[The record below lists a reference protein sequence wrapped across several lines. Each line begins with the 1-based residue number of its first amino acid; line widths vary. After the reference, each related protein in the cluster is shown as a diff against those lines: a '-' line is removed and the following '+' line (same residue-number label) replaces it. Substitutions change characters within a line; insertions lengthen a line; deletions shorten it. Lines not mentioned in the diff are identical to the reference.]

1 MIDSDTL
8 SKAGFETLMIHAGEE
23 RDKEFGCL
31 TTPIYQTSTFCF
43 DSVEEGQGK
52 IAKTI
57 PGFYYSRTSN
67 PTNRVLEKK
76 IAVLEGGEDAVATA
90 SGMGAIGCVM
100 VAFLKTGDHIVSGE
114 CLYGG
119 TSVIMRL
126 NLAQFGIDVTYV
138 DTSNPAA
145 VEAAIRP
152 STKMLYFET
161 PTNPLMMV
169 TDIRAMSA
177 VAKRHGI
184 RMVVDNTFAPPPV
197 QYPLKLGAD
206 VVVHSVTK
214 YINGHGDVIGGLVVG
229 KKEDM
234 ETVRANAMTRLCG
247 STPSPFNSYLV
258 IRSMKTL
265 SLRVRA
271 HCANARVFA
280 EYLAASKYVK
290 KVYYP
295 GLQTHPQHTLAKE
308 QMNGMYT
315 GILSFELADGIN
327 GLSSYE
333 AGKKLLNTL
342 TIPAIAVSFGDPET
356 LIQHPA
362 GMTHANVPPEVRE
375 QAGIADGLIR
385 LSVGLENVEDLI
397 ADFERAFAA
406 L

>member
-1 MIDSDTL
+1 MSESNHL
-8 SKAGFETLMIHAGEE
+8 SGVGFETLMIHAGEE
-23 RDKEFGCL
+23 REKEFGCL
-31 TTPIYQTSTFCF
+31 TTPVYLTSTFCF
-43 DSVEEGQGK
+43 DTVEEGQGK

-67 PTNRVLEKK
+67 PTNRTLERK
-76 IAVLEGGEDAVATA
+76 ISVLEGGEDAVATA

-126 NLAQFGIDVTYV
+126 NLDQFGIDVSYV
-138 DTSNPAA
+138 DTSDPTA

-152 STKMLYFET
+152 NTKMLYFET
-161 PTNPLMMV
+161 PTNPLMV
-169 TDIRAMSA
+169 ITDIKAMSA
-177 VAKRHGI
+177 IAKKHGI

-206 VVVHSVTK
+206 VVVHAVTK

-247 STPSPFNSYLV
+247 SSPSPFNSYLV

-265 SLRVRA
+265 SLRVRQ
-271 HCANARVFA
+271 HCANAQVFA
-280 EYLAASKYVK
+280 EYLNNCEYVK

-295 GLQTHPQHTLAKE
+295 GLKDHPQHELAKE
-308 QMNGMYT
+308 QMNGMYS
-315 GILSFELADGIN
+315 GILSFELVDDIN

-333 AGKKLLNTL
+333 AGKKFLNML

-375 QAGIADGLIR
+375 KAGITDGLIR

-397 ADFERAFAA
+397 ADFEHTFAA